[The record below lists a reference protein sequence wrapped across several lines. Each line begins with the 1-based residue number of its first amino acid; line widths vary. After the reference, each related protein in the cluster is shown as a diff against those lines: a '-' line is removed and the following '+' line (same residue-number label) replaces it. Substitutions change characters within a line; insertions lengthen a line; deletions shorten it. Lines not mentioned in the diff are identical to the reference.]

1 MESEDSDLF
10 SSVIQ
15 KTYLPKTQSQ
25 KWEEEE
31 EEEEELGEIQI
42 FKRPK
47 IEANLDSY
55 LTKNRQHRNYDAIIK
70 YFTIPPGDLLRLPK
84 WVEINF
90 QANTVFLRGF
100 GYVIKNLK
108 SQTTENFEHFN
119 RYILEGYA
127 DFIRRDTQDNIMQ
140 PVVLRNFSYDSLC
153 DGIFKLSIEEETPA
167 YNQIT
172 TQKMND
178 VILTARKN
186 SRLEFFPGNLKVDPG
201 NQYAKHR
208 NVIRDYYYPEVSE
221 QDTDFTLKEY
231 MFYLHESFISAI
243 MFINF
248 AVEVLQENEKLGD
261 FISLLGATP
270 MDDFAYPKIIRN
282 ALANQTVT
290 PLLQIREI
298 QYNLNEAASS
308 IIDPWAR
315 YIDFMEAEY
324 FSSTQ
329 TNNTE
334 YFSPRQ
340 FGSNYKYKSPLNPT
354 FKRFQYELEQ
364 KFNVEMEKVK
374 DLMQIQVTNLGA
386 QLKKINTV
394 EPGTTAAGTGTEKF
408 QQGKIIENLAKDIK
422 DKFEGSIEAAKKDT
436 MRIIQLETEIKI
448 LREECEK
455 AKKSGAAS
463 AAAGGGGN
471 GGGGGALTDD
481 QQRAVNGLR
490 QSTVNSMVQKMLR
503 EKISNIRFAFLVAGL
518 TVKPDEKSLLQE
530 NIESVLQKQV
540 FRDPR
545 ISGPDNVFERISG
558 SNNFQRINIQRTT
571 VQKVIEEEIEAY
583 KHLFDEKT
591 DGTISVDSGLHI
603 LSAEL
608 FAFKTMAT
616 QFVCNMLRNAHRR
629 NATAGFSQH
638 KGSWKN
644 NEPRIDFIM
653 MQDIDKNP
661 QPPFLPAF
669 AKLTASLLSKSEKT
683 TRKVA
688 GTHFD
693 NDPINIEIGNAK
705 MYMRQTLI
713 QGGFAVLVTEQS
725 DLPDSYLPVDTNL
738 TQNGA
743 PRRHLLSS
751 LFTLNDTE

>member
-31 EEEEELGEIQI
+31 EVEEELGEIKI
-42 FKRPK
+42 FKKPK
-47 IEANLDSY
+47 IEADLGRY
-55 LTKNRQHRNYDAIIK
+55 LTKEKQHRNYDAIIK
-70 YFTIPPGDLLRLPK
+70 YFTIAPRELLRLPD
-84 WVEINF
+84 WAATSF
-90 QANTVFLRGF
+90 ANTTFLKGF
-100 GYVIKNLK
+100 GLVIENL
-108 SQTTENFEHFN
+108 SNSENDVERFN
-119 RYILEGYA
+119 RFILNGYK
-127 DFIRRDTQDNIMQ
+127 DFIHKGNTTGITRQ
-140 PVVLRNFSYDSLC
+140 PIVLRNFSYDSLC
-153 DGIFKLSIEEETPA
+153 NGIFKLDISEAETEE
-167 YNQIT
+167 YKQIT
-172 TQKMND
+172 TSKMYN
-178 VILTARKN
+178 VISKARGLKGF
-186 SRLEFFPGNLKVDPG
+186 EFLPGNLAENPDD
-201 NQYAKHR
+201 QYAKHR
-208 NVIRDYYYPEVSE
+208 NVIRDYYSPEIDLL
-221 QDTDFTLKEY
+221 DTDFTLKEY

-243 MFINF
+243 MFINY
-248 AVEVLQENEKLGD
+248 AVEVLQSNGKLGE
-261 FISLLGATP
+261 FTTSLAKTP
-270 MDDFAYPKIIRN
+270 TDIFAYPKIIRE
-282 ALANQTVT
+282 ALAKAT
-290 PLLQIREI
+290 PLLQVRDI
-298 QYNLNEAASS
+298 QYKLNEAASS

-324 FSSTQ
+324 FSSTLP
-329 TNNTE
+329 TDSTE
-334 YFSPRQ
+334 YFSSRQ
-340 FGSNYKYKSPLNPT
+340 FGTTYKYKSPLNPT

-364 KFNVEMEKVK
+364 KFNVEMDKVK
-374 DLMQIQVTNLGA
+374 LTLQTHVENLTQ
-386 QLKKINTV
+386 QLAKIGDIKAG
-394 EPGTTAAGTGTEKF
+394 PAAAGTEKS
-408 QQGKIIENLAKDIK
+408 QQGKIIENLARDIN

-436 MRIIQLETEIKI
+436 MRIMQLETEIKI

-463 AAAGGGGN
+463 AAADGGGN

-571 VQKVIEEEIEAY
+571 VQNVILEEIEAY
-583 KHLFDEKT
+583 KHLFDEKP

-638 KGSWKN
+638 KGSWRN